1 MSVFALPRGLP
12 QTESRNFAAVTV
24 VDMLTATG
32 TGKDSGLDVTQI
44 LVSNPNAGAKTITI
58 SRYDPATTTAYP
70 IIPGKSIAAND
81 IYLLECYIRLARG
94 ESIRVTPGAVDAITV
109 HVNYMIPTS

>member
-1 MSVFALPRGLP
+1 MSLFGLPRGLP
-12 QTESRNFAAVTV
+12 QTESRNFAATST
-24 VDMLTATG
+24 VDMLVASG

-44 LVSNPNAGAKTITI
+44 IVSNPASGAKTITV
-58 SRYDPATTTAYP
+58 SRWDGTTAHT

-81 IYLLECYIRLARG
+81 VYMLECYIRLARD
-94 ESIRVTPGAVDAITV
+94 ETIRVTPGAVDSITV